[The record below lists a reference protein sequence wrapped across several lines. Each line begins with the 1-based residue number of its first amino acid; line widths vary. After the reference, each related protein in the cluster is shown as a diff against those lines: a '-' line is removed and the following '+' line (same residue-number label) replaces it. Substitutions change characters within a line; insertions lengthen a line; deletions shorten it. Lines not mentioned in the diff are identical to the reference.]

1 VGKRARP
8 LSRNALSAVFLRE
21 GTHFAC
27 GSLIFYVTWTMPW
40 SCLTLGCANV
50 VNRYVLLV
58 EDEGS
63 RVELT
68 ASSWADQ
75 REDRKRDQ
83 DLKHKVPPFLLLMIM
98 TRFCSSFVMHLV
110 DRWQFVLYLLVS
122 VQLNLHY

>member
-1 VGKRARP
+1 
-8 LSRNALSAVFLRE
+8 
-21 GTHFAC
+21 
-27 GSLIFYVTWTMPW
+27 
-40 SCLTLGCANV
+40 
-50 VNRYVLLV
+50 VLLV

-83 DLKHKVPPFLLLMIM
+83 DLKHKVPSFLLLMIM